1 MGKLLSLVL
10 ANFAGSAIK
19 KLLVGAGLGIA
30 TGAIVLTVINYY
42 ISKIQQQAGIL
53 GDMAG
58 IAHLGGLDVAISII
72 VGAIVVRASLLATKV
87 FITKAG
93 S

>member
-10 ANFAGSAIK
+10 ANFASSALK
-19 KLLVGAGLGIA
+19 KILVGAGLGIA

-42 ISKIQQQAGIL
+42 IGKVQQQAGML

-72 VGAIVVRASLLATKV
+72 IGAIVVRATLLATKV
-87 FITKAG
+87 FVTKAG

>member
-1 MGKLLSLVL
+1 M
-10 ANFAGSAIK
+10 SAYFLK
-19 KLLVGAGLGIA
+19 HHQKLLVGAGLGIA
-30 TGAIVLTVINYY
+30 TGAIVLAVVNYY

-58 IAHLGGLDVAISII
+58 IAHLGGLDVAISIVI
-72 VGAIVVRASLLATKV
+72 GAVVVRASLFATKV

>member
-19 KLLVGAGLGIA
+19 KLLVGAGLGVA
-30 TGAIVLTVINYY
+30 TGAIVLAVVNYY

-58 IAHLGGLDVAISII
+58 IAHLGGLDVAISIVI
-72 VGAIVVRASLLATKV
+72 GAVVVRASLFATKV